1 MSSGKG
7 EQILRA
13 TPGRSTP
20 LELSAVDESGYPV
33 LPRIPTAFWIV
44 DRDLRITT
52 AYGPGFDSLSLH
64 PELETVVGLDLF
76 EYFKTDDPEFES
88 IANHLIA
95 LSGKPVDCESKL
107 RGRAAEV
114 RLEPLRRHGEVV
126 GVIGFALDV
135 TDHRVLE
142 EQLERAQQ
150 VDSMGA
156 LAGGIA
162 HDFNNVL
169 TAISGFAHLA
179 LSEVEPGSAAEAH
192 LRQVTQASELGAAM
206 TSRLLSF
213 SRCEQPAPRQL
224 NVDAVV
230 LDVELLLRGMIG
242 TRVRLVMDLDGA
254 LPTICADPDQLRRLL
269 VNLAVN
275 ARDAMPTGGVL
286 TIETVTQPVKAPSRS
301 TSATPVPAWPRRCAR
316 GCSSRSSPPSPWA
329 RGPGWVWP
337 RSRGSSRS
345 AAAGSRSIP
354 SPGWARPLD
363 RPAHGPSRLRGRLL
377 DRLDQV
383 AELTLGIE
391 VRKPARAVGT
401 EAVAMLDALVARLR
415 HPLDRLV
422 ERAHLVAQVMETFSA
437 PLQPLSQNVLA
448 LERLQQ
454 LELRI
459 RPVQCQPHREL
470 GRLAANVQPVHVP
483 RAVLDNQP
491 LR

>member
-1 MSSGKG
+1 
-7 EQILRA
+7 LRA
-13 TPGRSTP
+13 TPGRTTP
-20 LELSAVDESGYPV
+20 FEHPAIDETGIPV
-33 LPRIPTAFWIV
+33 LPRIPTAFWII

-52 AYGPGFDSLSLH
+52 AYGPGFDTLSLH
-64 PELETVVGLDLF
+64 PELDSVVGLDLF

-95 LSGKPVDCESKL
+95 LTGTSVDCESKL
-107 RGRAAEV
+107 RGRVAEV
-114 RLEPLRRHGEVV
+114 RLEPLRSQGEVV

-179 LSEVEPGSAAEAH
+179 LGEVEPGSAAEAH

-213 SRCEQPAPRQL
+213 SRCEPPSPRPL

-254 LPTICADPDQLRRLL
+254 LPAVSADANQLRRLL

-286 TIETVTQPVKAPSRS
+286 TIETRH
-301 TSATPVPAWPRRCAR
+301 
-316 GCSSRSSPPSPWA
+316 
-329 RGPGWVWP
+329 
-337 RSRGSSRS
+337 
-345 AAAGSRSIP
+345 AAGEGVVELNVRDTGIGMVEEVRARLFEPFFTTKPAGKGTGLGLAAVQRIVSQVG
-354 SPGWARPLD
+354 GW
-363 RPAHGPSRLRGRLL
+363 
-377 DRLDQV
+377 
-383 AELTLGIE
+383 IE
-391 VRKPARAVGT
+391 VDSEPGLGT
-401 EAVAMLDALVARLR
+401 
-415 HPLDRLV
+415 
-422 ERAHLVAQVMETFSA
+422 TFSVGLPTA
-437 PLQPLSQNVLA
+437 
-448 LERLQQ
+448 E
-454 LELRI
+454 
-459 RPVQCQPHREL
+459 
-470 GRLAANVQPVHVP
+470 AA
-483 RAVLDNQP
+483 
-491 LR
+491 

>member
-1 MSSGKG
+1 MP
-7 EQILRA
+7 A

-20 LELSAVDESGYPV
+20 IEVPALDDAGEFI
-33 LPRIPTAFWIV
+33 LPRIPTAFWII
-44 DRDLRITT
+44 DRDLKITT

-64 PELETVVGLDLF
+64 PELDSVVGLDLF
-76 EYFKTDDPEFES
+76 QYFKTDDPEFES

-95 LSGKPVDCESKL
+95 LTGKSVDCESKL
-107 RGRAAEV
+107 RGRVAEV
-114 RLEPLRRHGEVV
+114 RLEPLRSQGEVV

-179 LSEVEPGSAAEAH
+179 LGEVEPGSAAEAH

-213 SRCEQPAPRQL
+213 SRCEPPSPRPL

-254 LPTICADPDQLRRLL
+254 LPAVSADANQLRRLL

-286 TIETVTQPVKAPSRS
+286 TIETRH
-301 TSATPVPAWPRRCAR
+301 
-316 GCSSRSSPPSPWA
+316 
-329 RGPGWVWP
+329 
-337 RSRGSSRS
+337 
-345 AAAGSRSIP
+345 AAGEGVVELNVRDTGIGMAEEVRARLFEPFFTTKPAGKGTGLGLAAVQRIVSQVG
-354 SPGWARPLD
+354 GW
-363 RPAHGPSRLRGRLL
+363 
-377 DRLDQV
+377 
-383 AELTLGIE
+383 IE
-391 VRKPARAVGT
+391 VDSEPGLGT
-401 EAVAMLDALVARLR
+401 
-415 HPLDRLV
+415 
-422 ERAHLVAQVMETFSA
+422 TFSVGLPTA
-437 PLQPLSQNVLA
+437 
-448 LERLQQ
+448 E
-454 LELRI
+454 
-459 RPVQCQPHREL
+459 
-470 GRLAANVQPVHVP
+470 AA
-483 RAVLDNQP
+483 
-491 LR
+491 

>member
-1 MSSGKG
+1 
-7 EQILRA
+7 LRA
-13 TPGRSTP
+13 TPGRSIP

-44 DRDLRITT
+44 DRELKITT

-64 PELETVVGLDLF
+64 PELDSVVGLDLF

-95 LSGKPVDCESKL
+95 LTGKPVDCESKL
-107 RGRAAEV
+107 RGRVAEV
-114 RLEPLRRHGEVV
+114 RLEPLRRHGEIV

-179 LSEVEPGSAAEAH
+179 LGEVEAGSAAEAH
-192 LRQVTQASELGAAM
+192 LQQVAQASELGAAM

-213 SRCEQPAPRQL
+213 SRCEAPTPRQL

-254 LPTICADPDQLRRLL
+254 LPAISADPNQLRRLL

-286 TIETVTQPVKAPSRS
+286 TIETRHASGEGVIELNVRDTGTGMAEEVRARLFEPFFTTKPAGKGTGLGLAAVQRIVTQF
-301 TSATPVPAWPRRCAR
+301 
-316 GCSSRSSPPSPWA
+316 G
-329 RGPGWVWP
+329 GW
-337 RSRGSSRS
+337 
-345 AAAGSRSIP
+345 
-354 SPGWARPLD
+354 
-363 RPAHGPSRLRGRLL
+363 
-377 DRLDQV
+377 
-383 AELTLGIE
+383 IE
-391 VRKPARAVGT
+391 VDSEPGMGT
-401 EAVAMLDALVARLR
+401 
-415 HPLDRLV
+415 
-422 ERAHLVAQVMETFSA
+422 TFSIGLPTA
-437 PLQPLSQNVLA
+437 
-448 LERLQQ
+448 E
-454 LELRI
+454 
-459 RPVQCQPHREL
+459 
-470 GRLAANVQPVHVP
+470 AA
-483 RAVLDNQP
+483 
-491 LR
+491 